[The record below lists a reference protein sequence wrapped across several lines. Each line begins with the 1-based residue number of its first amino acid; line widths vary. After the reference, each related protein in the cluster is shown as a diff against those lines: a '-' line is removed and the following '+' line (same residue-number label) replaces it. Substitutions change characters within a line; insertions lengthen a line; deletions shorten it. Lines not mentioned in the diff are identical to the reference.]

1 MIDHD
6 SVMTNHDEVMNTN
19 QPTNNTIHNNTIQ
32 REPTSSSRFTK
43 PELSEVYAY
52 CKERKNKVNAQSF
65 LDFYE
70 SKGWMIGK
78 NKMKDWKAA
87 VRTWEK
93 NESTQQTKR
102 LEYVPSGVPLFTPD
116 FGGKKK

>member
-1 MIDHD
+1 MGQMSGQVADK
-6 SVMTNHDEVMNTN
+6 TT
-19 QPTNNTIHNNTIQ
+19 
-32 REPTSSSRFTK
+32 
-43 PELSEVYAY
+43 PELELELELELERELKKDNIPKKTRKNFKKPTLKEVESY
-52 CKERKNKVNAQSF
+52 CIERKNSIDAQSF

-93 NESTQQTKR
+93 NSFSSKKTTKVFGKGKEQ
-102 LEYVPSGVPLFTPD
+102 EYLDSMGSW
-116 FGGKKK
+116 